1 HAARRLGDR
10 ARGPRRARLGHR
22 GRPQP
27 GDVHVAGPR
36 PRRTRLRRVPSWRH
50 RIGGPGAGL
59 ALQAARGGGGRERH
73 PPGGA
78 PARRPLLPGLEGVR
92 GRQARTPAARRSR
105 APRRGRAR
113 GPPYRA
119 VHVRVGRVQGRPVGV
134 DRVHVPVARPARRG
148 LLARAPPG
156 AAPDRHPGVR
166 GVALMEKLVIVPT
179 YNERENIDPL
189 LDHLLG
195 LPYGLDVLVVDDGS
209 PDGTADQVK
218 QWQAKTPRV
227 HLIQRPGKMGLGSA
241 YRDGFRYALANG
253 AELVFEMDAD
263 FSHDPAAIGDFLE
276 AAKDADIVLGSRYLH
291 GVTVVNWPLSRLIL
305 SFSANL
311 YTRII

>member
-1 HAARRLGDR
+1 
-10 ARGPRRARLGHR
+10 
-22 GRPQP
+22 
-27 GDVHVAGPR
+27 
-36 PRRTRLRRVPSWRH
+36 
-50 RIGGPGAGL
+50 
-59 ALQAARGGGGRERH
+59 
-73 PPGGA
+73 
-78 PARRPLLPGLEGVR
+78 
-92 GRQARTPAARRSR
+92 
-105 APRRGRAR
+105 
-113 GPPYRA
+113 
-119 VHVRVGRVQGRPVGV
+119 
-134 DRVHVPVARPARRG
+134 
-148 LLARAPPG
+148 
-156 AAPDRHPGVR
+156 
-166 GVALMEKLVIVPT
+166 MEKLVIVPT

-253 AELVFEMDAD
+253 VEYVFEMDAD

-276 AAKDADIVLGSRYLH
+276 AVKDADIVLGSRYLH

-311 YTRII
+311 YTRIITGMPVVDATGGFKCFRRRALEGIRLDRVRTEGYGFQIEMSFRAWKRGFRIKEIPIVFVDRRAGISKMNRRIIAEAAWLVWKLRLLDLFGRLE